1 MNLTDSTNYL
11 NTLNNQQKEAVLHDQ
26 GPLLIL
32 AGAGSGKTKVLTT
45 RVAHLIESKKC
56 FGNEI
61 LCVTFTNKA
70 ANEMRERVSLL
81 THNNTNA
88 VPWLGTFHSISNKIL
103 RKYAETVGLKP
114 SFTILDTLD
123 QLKLIKNI
131 LAAENIDSKNNP
143 AKLMAYLIDQW
154 KNKAL
159 LPVDIKVSISEPL
172 KHNALKVY
180 KIYQERLRIMNC
192 VDFGDLILHCVTI
205 FKNFTDIQNTF
216 KKNFKYILVDEFQD
230 TNYIQNLWLNLI
242 TDEHNNI
249 CVVGDDDQSIYSWR
263 GAEVK
268 NILEF
273 EQKFSKTKT
282 VKLEQNYRSSK
293 NIINTASSLIGHN
306 NDRLGKKIWSDL
318 NDGEKV
324 WVNSYGDGRDEASGV
339 SDIIEKE
346 LISTV
351 SLNNVAILVRA
362 AFQTREFEERFIR
375 IGLPYRII
383 GGMKFYERSEIK
395 DALCYLRL
403 IGQKNDDLA
412 FERIVNT
419 PKRSIGEATLQKIH
433 ELSRLKNKSLFDYKI

>member
-1 MNLTDSTNYL
+1 
-11 NTLNNQQKEAVLHDQ
+11 
-26 GPLLIL
+26 
-32 AGAGSGKTKVLTT
+32 
-45 RVAHLIESKKC
+45 
-56 FGNEI
+56 
-61 LCVTFTNKA
+61 
-70 ANEMRERVSLL
+70 MRERVSLL

-143 AKLMAYLIDQW
+143 AKLIAYLIDQW

-159 LPVDIKVSISEPL
+159 LPVDIKVSMSEPL

-180 KIYQERLRIMNC
+180 KIYQERLRVMNC

-205 FKNFTDIQNTF
+205 FKNFSDIQNTF

-282 VKLEQNYRSSK
+282 VKL
-293 NIINTASSLIGHN
+293 
-306 NDRLGKKIWSDL
+306 
-318 NDGEKV
+318 
-324 WVNSYGDGRDEASGV
+324 
-339 SDIIEKE
+339 
-346 LISTV
+346 
-351 SLNNVAILVRA
+351 
-362 AFQTREFEERFIR
+362 
-375 IGLPYRII
+375 
-383 GGMKFYERSEIK
+383 
-395 DALCYLRL
+395 
-403 IGQKNDDLA
+403 
-412 FERIVNT
+412 
-419 PKRSIGEATLQKIH
+419 
-433 ELSRLKNKSLFDYKI
+433 